1 MTKMMNNEELF
12 EYYLTTITNRGIK
25 EKMEDIWNNPDVPK
39 PKFKL
44 ARIAN
49 LKININDFI
58 YASINYSRRNYTCY
72 FAWRDHHADNK
83 TDGAVGLHP
92 ENINMWSIRV
102 VYADGFKEYIEELPL
117 PVVEVL
123 LYEVANC
130 LATKCPYNKEA

>member
-1 MTKMMNNEELF
+1 MTKMVNSEDLF
-12 EYYLTTITNRGIK
+12 QYSLTPVTNRGIK
-25 EKMEDIWNNPDVPK
+25 ERLEGIWNNTDATA

-44 ARIAN
+44 ARIVN

-83 TDGAVGLHP
+83 MDGAAGLHP
-92 ENINMWSIRV
+92 ENSSMWSIRV
-102 VYADGFKEYIEELPL
+102 IYADGFKEYIHELPL

-123 LYEVANC
+123 LYEVAKQ
-130 LATKCPYNKEA
+130 LVTKCPYNEEA